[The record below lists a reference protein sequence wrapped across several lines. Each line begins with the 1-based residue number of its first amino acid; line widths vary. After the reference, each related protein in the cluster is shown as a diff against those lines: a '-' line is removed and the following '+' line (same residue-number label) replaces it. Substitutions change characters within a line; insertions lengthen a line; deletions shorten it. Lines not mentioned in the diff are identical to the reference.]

1 MRKVAMNTF
10 WPVRRTCTKQVVVA
24 MAALVRDF
32 FWDSVPVAMTWWV
45 GGRSAG
51 LLCEAPCQ
59 YLQNRYLWA
68 NFPVGR
74 RGNYNIPSRC
84 CAV

>member
-51 LLCEAPCQ
+51 
-59 YLQNRYLWA
+59 RS
-68 NFPVGR
+68 V
-74 RGNYNIPSRC
+74 
-84 CAV
+84 V